1 MAIEMPADSSRNET
15 QRRSR
20 KRRRSYGPY
29 LVVVPVMLTI
39 GVFQYY
45 PAVNGIFRS
54 FFAWNPA
61 GDSPFVG
68 VQNYARMMSDSAWW
82 LSFRNLGI
90 IFVFGVASWSI
101 PLLAAELV
109 VSLRSARARFV
120 FRTLLILPMAFPG
133 VVTALIWSF
142 IYHPNDGVLNR
153 ILRDAGLGKLASN
166 WTGDPALA
174 LGALL
179 FIGFPFIA
187 GLPFL
192 IFHSSLSNIPPEI
205 FEAAQLDGVGRIR
218 RFWTIDLPLM
228 ASQVRLLLF
237 LAVVATL
244 QYGFVAY
251 IVTKG
256 GPDNATA
263 VPVLQM
269 LNEAFQGGDW
279 GYAAT
284 LSTTLFVITLA
295 FSLIVMFAR
304 KKTSRAAS
312 EDGLM

>member
-1 MAIEMPADSSRNET
+1 MRSHANSSRSKIE
-15 QRRSR
+15 RRPR
-20 KRRRSYGPY
+20 RQRRSYGPY
-29 LVVVPVMLTI
+29 LVVVPVLLII

-45 PAVNGIFRS
+45 PALNGIFRS

-61 GDSPFVG
+61 GDSQFVG
-68 VQNYARMMSDSAWW
+68 VQNYVRMMSDTAWW
-82 LSFRNLGI
+82 LSFRNLGV
-90 IFVFGVASWSI
+90 IFGFGVASWSI

-109 VSLRSARARFV
+109 VSLRSARAQFV

-153 ILRDAGLGKLASN
+153 ILGDVGLGNLAQN
-166 WTGDPALA
+166 WTGNPALA

-192 IFHSSLSNIPPEI
+192 IFYSSLSNIPPEI
-205 FEAAQLDGVGRIR
+205 FEAAQLDGVGRVR

-284 LSTTLFVITLA
+284 LSTTLFAITLV
-295 FSLIVMFAR
+295 FSVIVVFAR
-304 KKTSRAAS
+304 KKNSKAVS